1 MSKKARRSSPRNR
14 KGSTTSRQAGAA
26 LTDLIRTVSEVGR
39 VWPTSDQILPG
50 ATLEALP
57 DAAKWKVLTVFVR
70 GQKLAYKCLRWA
82 RWMSNR
88 RHLHVRCIH
97 CQKTAWSY
105 SAVKQRDPKTGAYR
119 VDEGKRRWECPR
131 ETVRNA
137 SGKVSDRSAQLPSSK
152 GCGKKF
158 CDTSGTPFANA
169 RVPIGLVLAAL
180 YYPDCTIERLLAAV
194 GRQNEVLAIQK
205 ILKELTRRQHKT
217 LQRRLQ
223 HYARLFCG
231 KMLFTY
237 CSKLTD
243 PFGGRA
249 LVEGMTLIELANICL
264 RSKESELHWASMKLK
279 YQVVRTAL
287 GQIKRLDRS
296 LIHGAPLDRGY
307 RRKLVNALQCA
318 VRALTAPPIER

>member
-1 MSKKARRSSPRNR
+1 MPRQAHHSRRRNKR
-14 KGSTTSRQAGAA
+14 GTTSRQTGTA

-39 VWPTSDQILPG
+39 VWPTPDQILPG

-57 DAAKWKVLTVFVR
+57 DPAKWKVLTVFVR

-82 RWMSNR
+82 RWMSDR

-97 CQKTAWSY
+97 CHKTAWSY

-131 ETVRNA
+131 ETVGNA
-137 SGKVSDRSAQLPSSK
+137 AGKATDGSPQSSRQK

-169 RVPIGLVLAAL
+169 RVPIGLVFAAL
-180 YYPDCTIERLLAAV
+180 YYPDGTIERLLEAV
-194 GRQNEVLAIQK
+194 GRQNDVLAIQK
-205 ILKELTRRQHKT
+205 ILKGLARRQHKN
-217 LQRRLQ
+217 LQSRLQ
-223 HYARLFCG
+223 QYARLFCG
-231 KMLFTY
+231 KMLFTH

-249 LVEGMTLIELANICL
+249 LVDGRVLIELANIRL
-264 RSKESELHWASMKLK
+264 LSKVSELRWTSVKSK
-279 YQVVRTAL
+279 YQLVRTVL

-307 RRKLVNALQCA
+307 RRKLVNELQCA
-318 VRALTAPPIER
+318 VRALTAPPTEH